1 MSRSLS
7 VLSIVAVATAIGA
20 RAFQPPPTMPH
31 AQLVIVVDGLRPD
44 SITPAVM
51 PRLARLGQRGTMF
64 SAHHSIVPTV
74 TRVNAASMV
83 TGVYPE
89 GHGLLGNTIYVPA
102 ADAARSLDT
111 GARENLEK
119 VASATSRLLTAPTL
133 GELLARA
140 GRTLLTVGSGSSG
153 AVFMLDT
160 TGSGVAVHQEFVR
173 PPAIASRIADALG
186 PPPPHATPNAALNRR
201 AVDAYLML
209 GTGAD
214 RPDVTLM
221 WLSDPDTTAHAKGIG
236 TPTTVEA
243 LTLVDAEIG
252 RIEDAL
258 QARGLLDRT
267 NLIVVSD
274 HGFSTYTNTLKLD
287 ALVAPFAHPGADGSR
302 DIVVAEGAI
311 YLRGSPDPAR
321 VSAIVAALQKN
332 PAVGAIFTRPGPRG
346 GAEGAV
352 PGTLSYDVVRWN
364 HPRSGD
370 ILVSPNWSD
379 VRNEAGFAG
388 ASTQYGVAGHG
399 ASSPFDV
406 HATLIAAGPDIRE
419 HAVSGAPTGNVD
431 LTPTL
436 LRLAGLQPLEAM
448 TGRVIEEALRT
459 GPPPASIRVEQTTER
474 AKTADGSYELAAHI
488 SIAAGHR
495 YLDYTEVT
503 RRQ

>member
-1 MSRSLS
+1 MAL
-7 VLSIVAVATAIGA
+7 VAAAIGA
-20 RAFQPPPTMPH
+20 RALQPPPPAPPH

-44 SITPAVM
+44 YITPEVM
-51 PRLARLGQRGTMF
+51 PRLTRLGRRGTVF
-64 SAHHSIVPTV
+64 DAHHSIVPTV

-83 TGVYPE
+83 TGLYPE

-102 ADAARSLDT
+102 VDAARTLDT
-111 GARENLEK
+111 GVRANLEK
-119 VASATSRLLTAPTL
+119 VAGATGRVLTAPTL
-133 GELLARA
+133 GELLVKA
-140 GRTLLTVGSGSSG
+140 GRTLLTVGSGTSG

-160 TGSGVAVHQEFVR
+160 TGAGTAVHQEFAR
-173 PPAIASRIADALG
+173 PPAVASRIADALG

-201 AVDAYLML
+201 ASDAYLML

-221 WLSDPDTTAHAKGIG
+221 WLSDPDTTAHAKGVA

-243 LTLVDAEIG
+243 LRLVDGEIG

-267 NLIVVSD
+267 NLIVASD
-274 HGFSTYTNTLKLD
+274 HGFSTHTNALKLD
-287 ALVAPFAHPGADGSR
+287 ALVAPFARAAADGSR

-311 YLRGSPDPAR
+311 YLRGAPDPAR

-346 GAEGAV
+346 GAEGVV

-379 VRNEAGFAG
+379 AKNEAGAAG
-388 ASTQYGVAGHG
+388 TSTQTGVAGHG
-399 ASSPFDV
+399 ASSPYDV

-419 HAVSGAPTGNVD
+419 HAVSGVPTGNVD

-448 TGRVIEEALRT
+448 TGRVIEEALRA
-459 GPPPASIRVEQTTER
+459 GPPPDSIRVEHATER
-474 AKTADGSYELAAHI
+474 VKTADGSYELAAHV

-503 RRQ
+503 RR